1 MAINLDAIRAKLNK
15 LQSQTGRQNNL
26 WKPEPGNQQIRI
38 VPYQHNKDNPFL
50 ELYFHYDL
58 GEKNYLSPVTFG
70 KADPVVEFA
79 EKLKA
84 TGNREDWQMARKME
98 PKMRTYV
105 PIIVR
110 GQESEGVKF
119 WGFGK
124 QVYQELLGFIT
135 DPDYGDISDPMG
147 GRDIVVEFT
156 PAEAGAF
163 PKTTIRVKPNV
174 TPMTEDKNV
183 AEQAANN
190 QSNLDDIFKEPSYDE
205 LKEALEA
212 WLNPEAGETET
223 TSTDARTTEQPK
235 EEKAPAGVNKVDDV
249 GAAFDELFND

>member
-38 VPYQHNKDNPFL
+38 VPYQHDKDNPFL

-110 GQESEGVKF
+110 GQQSEGVKF

-124 QVYQELLGFIT
+124 QVYQELLSFIS
-135 DPDYGDISDPMG
+135 DPDYGYITDLTA
-147 GRDIVVEFT
+147 GRDIAVEFT
-156 PAEAGAF
+156 PSEGQGSF
-163 PKTTIRVKPNV
+163 RKTSIRVKPNQ
-174 TPMTEDKNV
+174 TSATEDKNI
-183 AEQAANN
+183 AEKIVNDQKDIF
-190 QSNLDDIFKEPSYDE
+190 SIFKEVPYED
-205 LKEALEA
+205 LKDALA
-212 WLNPEAGETET
+212 KWLDPEAATESNDSSG
-223 TSTDARTTEQPK
+223 TST
-235 EEKAPAGVNKVDDV
+235 EKAASSDTKKVEDV
-249 GAAFDELFND
+249 SAAFDELFNK

>member
-38 VPYQHNKDNPFL
+38 VPYQHDKDNPFL

-124 QVYQELLGFIT
+124 QVYQELLSFIS
-135 DPDYGDISDPMG
+135 DPDYGDITDLSS
-147 GRDIVVEFT
+147 GRDIAVEFT
-156 PAEAGAF
+156 PSEGQGSF
-163 PKTTIRVKPNV
+163 PKTSIRVKPNQ
-174 TPMTEDKNV
+174 TPATEDKNI
-183 AEQAANN
+183 AEKIVNDQKDIY
-190 QSNLDDIFKEPSYDE
+190 SIFKEVPYED
-205 LKEALEA
+205 LKDALA
-212 WLNPEAGETET
+212 KWLDPEASTESSDT
-223 TSTDARTTEQPK
+223 SGTSTE
-235 EEKAPAGVNKVDDV
+235 PAAASDTKKVEDV
-249 GAAFDELFND
+249 GAAFDELFNK

>member
-38 VPYQHNKDNPFL
+38 VPYQHDKDNPFL

-105 PIIVR
+105 PILVR
-110 GQESEGVKF
+110 GQE
-119 WGFGK
+119 
-124 QVYQELLGFIT
+124 
-135 DPDYGDISDPMG
+135 
-147 GRDIVVEFT
+147 
-156 PAEAGAF
+156 
-163 PKTTIRVKPNV
+163 
-174 TPMTEDKNV
+174 
-183 AEQAANN
+183 
-190 QSNLDDIFKEPSYDE
+190 
-205 LKEALEA
+205 
-212 WLNPEAGETET
+212 
-223 TSTDARTTEQPK
+223 
-235 EEKAPAGVNKVDDV
+235 
-249 GAAFDELFND
+249 

>member
-1 MAINLDAIRAKLNK
+1 MK
-15 LQSQTGRQNNL
+15 S
-26 WKPEPGNQQIRI
+26 
-38 VPYQHNKDNPFL
+38 
-50 ELYFHYDL
+50 FHH
-58 GEKNYLSPVTFG
+58 T
-70 KADPVVEFA
+70 
-79 EKLKA
+79 
-84 TGNREDWQMARKME
+84 
-98 PKMRTYV
+98 
-105 PIIVR
+105 
-110 GQESEGVKF
+110 
-119 WGFGK
+119 

-212 WLNPEAGETET
+212 WLNPETSGAET
-223 TSTDARTTEQPK
+223 TSTDARTTEEPK

-249 GAAFDELFND
+249 GAGAGFVGAIGDGVVNGDGPCFTFG